1 MEAQQSPWTKDERIG
16 ASFTQQEI
24 FIPQELIDTVMKNVL
39 TKLVIKEIEDL
50 KKEVEA
56 LKAHREMIVSKSEAK
71 IIITK
76 VIEQFKSNG
85 LKEIDII
92 DLHNKT
98 LLPFSQIN
106 NVMDELEKEG
116 KVTEDGE
123 EDNKG

>member
-1 MEAQQSPWTKDERIG
+1 MGVQQSPWPNDERIG
-16 ASFTQQEI
+16 ASFTQQEMI
-24 FIPQELIDTVMKNVL
+24 IPLEAIEKAIKGVL
-39 TKLVIKEIEDL
+39 TKVFIKELEDL
-50 KKEVEA
+50 KKEIEA
-56 LKAHREMIVSKSEAK
+56 LKAHREMSVSKSEAK
-71 IIITK
+71 RIITK

-106 NVMDELEKEG
+106 EVMDELEKEG

>member
-1 MEAQQSPWTKDERIG
+1 MEAQQSLWTKDERIG